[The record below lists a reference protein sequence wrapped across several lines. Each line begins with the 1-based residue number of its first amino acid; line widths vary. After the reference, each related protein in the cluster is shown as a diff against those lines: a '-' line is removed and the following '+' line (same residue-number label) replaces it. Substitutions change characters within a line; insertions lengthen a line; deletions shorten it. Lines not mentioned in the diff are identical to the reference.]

1 MTDHDDLDQ
10 LEASTDEIFRRFS
23 EHAFD
28 AVDPLPATRVRQLA
42 EGRRAKRRMG
52 IAAASVGL
60 TLLGGTVFV
69 QLDAH
74 NQVPTTGRS
83 VDVRSSATP
92 SPTPSAASRALS
104 AANMPG
110 TDLFYVNA
118 PGDMT
123 VTGSDAIGS
132 EAERQLQSPLTA
144 CEQTLAHGQQ
154 QTLVRTYSGAGT
166 GYAAILQF
174 GTTSQAAAARG
185 TYRQYFK
192 DCAKTIVP
200 PSGYTLDVTPATE
213 FPVTGA
219 GVDDADTNAS
229 YRLVTLVPASGD
241 EAQFNDVTI
250 ITVDNRMVIL
260 SLFTTGQDHDCLPDA
275 GTDAPQ
281 CSMTAQ
287 ASAIARLL
295 AQG

>member
-1 MTDHDDLDQ
+1 
-10 LEASTDEIFRRFS
+10 
-23 EHAFD
+23 
-28 AVDPLPATRVRQLA
+28 
-42 EGRRAKRRMG
+42 
-52 IAAASVGL
+52 
-60 TLLGGTVFV
+60 
-69 QLDAH
+69 
-74 NQVPTTGRS
+74 
-83 VDVRSSATP
+83 
-92 SPTPSAASRALS
+92 
-104 AANMPG
+104 
-110 TDLFYVNA
+110 
-118 PGDMT
+118 MT

-132 EAERQLQSPLTA
+132 ETVSQLQSPLTA

-154 QTLVRTYSGAGT
+154 QTLVRSYSGAGT
-166 GYAAILQF
+166 GYVAILQF

-200 PSGYTLDVTPATE
+200 PSGYTLDVTSATE

-229 YRLVTLVPASGD
+229 YRLVTLAPASGD

-260 SLFTTGQDHDCLPDA
+260 SLFTTGQDHTCLPDA

-287 ASAIARLL
+287 ALAIARLL
-295 AQG
+295 AHG